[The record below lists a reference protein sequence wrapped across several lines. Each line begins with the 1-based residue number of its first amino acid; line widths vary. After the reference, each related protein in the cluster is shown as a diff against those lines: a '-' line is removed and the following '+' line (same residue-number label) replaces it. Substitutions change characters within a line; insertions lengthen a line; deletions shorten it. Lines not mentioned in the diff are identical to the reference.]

1 MHILLLLLLLLILI
15 LLVYLVKFLHSV
27 IWIPF
32 RIQHHF
38 KKQGISGPGYRP
50 ITGNSAEIRSMYL
63 EAQSKPI
70 YPVHHDILHR
80 ASPFYYRWSRMYGK
94 NFLYWFGLKPRLAIF
109 DPDMIK
115 EVLMNTNGSFEKIG
129 FNPLSKPLFGDGL
142 IVLNGDKWAFHRR
155 IANNAFEM
163 GRVKG
168 WVPEIVTSTRR
179 MLEKWEEKRG
189 GKEDFEMEVHKE
201 LHEIS
206 ADIISRTAF
215 GSSFEEGK
223 RIFMLQEQQ
232 LHLFT
237 QAARSVYFP
246 GFRFL
251 PTKKNRERWRLDS
264 ETRESIRKL
273 IKNNGK
279 ASRNSRTLLG
289 LLMSAFS
296 NQDGEEERSSEE
308 DIIDECKTFYLAGKE
323 TTANLLTWALV
334 LLASHQEWQIKAREE
349 VISVCGDNGVP
360 IAENLSELKIVN
372 MILNE
377 TLRLY
382 PPAVIL
388 MRQTSNRANVKIG
401 SLDVPAGTQLNLA
414 LIAVHHDTDIWGED
428 ANKFNPLRFNE
439 SRKHL
444 ASFFPFGL
452 GPRVC
457 VGQNLVAIEAKV
469 VLASIIQ
476 RYSFTLSPTYVHA
489 PMQFLSLQP
498 QHGFYWEKFL
508 DSALFIKFRRSSD
521 TKKRE
526 KKTTVYSIKVC
537 VVFLDSLVGAYLS
550 KVYENRNKI
559 EGRKGII
566 LLVVSQST
574 VFNACRVA
582 RPSFQVCGYHIDRAF
597 SETSQLTVGSNCQ
610 SRSMATCASRAVS
623 GYFSVDSLTSRYGRR
638 SLLTNN
644 ANISHGIRSID
655 SCLKVSMSLYNKEQP
670 KNYMIHGYFLYNVA
684 KRWCNFHPYVQSG
697 LRGFHSSSPASF
709 SAGTAPDVSFDTG
722 SREEQL
728 AGSAVSSEQKISE
741 GKTLKLLSGSC
752 YLPHPDKEETG
763 GEDAHFISDKQ
774 AIGVADGVGG
784 WVNHGVD
791 SGLYSRELMSKSVAA
806 IHEEPDGSIDPA
818 RVLDKAHS
826 STRAR
831 GSSTACIIALTDQG
845 LHAINL
851 GDSGFMVVRDGC
863 TVFRSPAQ
871 QHDFNFTYQLECG
884 TDGDLPSS
892 GQVFT
897 IPVAPGDVIIA
908 GTDGLFDNLYNSDI
922 TAVVVHAM
930 RAGLGPQVTAQKIAA
945 LARQRALD
953 KDRQTPFS
961 TAAQDAG
968 FRYYGGKLD
977 DITVVVSYIT
987 SSYDENQSSSQA
999 CDHDSERK
1007 DPI

>member
-27 IWIPF
+27 IWVPF

-38 KKQGISGPGYRP
+38 KRQGISGPGYRP
-50 ITGNSAEIRSMYL
+50 ITGNSAEIRSMYV

-476 RYSFTLSPTYVHA
+476 RYSFTLSPTSALCSWILWLELIYQRFTKIVIKLKGEKESYFWLFHSLRFSTLA
-489 PMQFLSLQP
+489 ELQVLLQP
-498 QHGFYWEKFL
+498 GTVL
-508 DSALFIKFRRSSD
+508 AARSD
-521 TKKRE
+521 LLLANRKRNLS
-526 KKTTVYSIKVC
+526 V
-537 VVFLDSLVGAYLS
+537 VGAIS
-550 KVYENRNKI
+550 RSFSVPS
-559 EGRKGII
+559 
-566 LLVVSQST
+566 VSG
-574 VFNACRVA
+574 
-582 RPSFQVCGYHIDRAF
+582 PSFQVCGYHIDRAF

-784 WVNHGVD
+784 WANHGVD